1 MIRKTLNQLLFCAG
15 IACAGMMMTSCQ
27 GLIDA
32 IFGEVE
38 WGNDTPSPKPKQPDD
53 PDEPEKPKAVTAV
66 TLDQTTLSLVK
77 GTTGQ
82 LVATVSPEDAADKT
96 VTWKSAD
103 ETIATV
109 DANGKVTAVAE
120 GQTTITVTTTDGAKT
135 ADCKLTVK
143 TSKVNVTSI
152 KLSQTTLDK
161 YIIDDPVTLVATVGP
176 DDATDKTVVWES
188 NNPTFASVSAT
199 GEVSFN
205 YQGTAKITATAT
217 NGTPDDPSDDVSA
230 TCEVTVSIKYI
241 TMTTTVDSKDFTDR
255 EMWKADTKFTI
266 AYFIDDVIR
275 KPAEATVQSISGT
288 VATLSAQVDSR
299 IVNNSTAS
307 IIYPYDAA
315 DTAPGDILPGALR
328 DQDGVNTPFLWT
340 AKVSKGESSVSLTNI
355 EKGDYAV
362 VKLKPQ
368 VARVDLIVQIKEM
381 KIYSVDDS
389 SVPLTTVTYTQPTET
404 LNLIYVTLPLVKLGK
419 VTAQDVNGVDYEI
432 SDINTTLNN
441 NNKGYNGLIQFD
453 MIKQP

>member
-1 MIRKTLNQLLFCAG
+1 MKQLFKLLVG
-15 IACAGMMMTSCQ
+15 GMLLMAWPLMMTSCE
-27 GLIDA
+27 GTLDD
-32 IFGEVE
+32 IFGE
-38 WGNDTPSPKPKQPDD
+38 WSRPTQKTPDSTDSQKENPI
-53 PDEPEKPKAVTAV
+53 AVTGV
-66 TLDQTTLSLVK
+66 TLDQTTLSLVA
-77 GTTGQ
+77 GTAGQ
-82 LVATVSPEDAADKT
+82 LTATVSPDDAADKT
-96 VTWKSAD
+96 VTWASAD
-103 ETIATV
+103 ETIASV
-109 DANGKVTAVAE
+109 DANGKVTAVAD
-120 GQTTITVTTTDGAKT
+120 GQTTITVTTSDGAKT
-135 ADCKLTVK
+135 ADCKVIVTK
-143 TSKVNVTSI
+143 AKVNVTSI
-152 KLSQTTLDK
+152 KLSQTKLDN

-176 DDATDKTVVWES
+176 DDATDKTVVWKS
-188 NNPTFASVSAT
+188 DNPTFASVSAT

-255 EMWKADTKFTI
+255 EMWKADTKFAI

-340 AKVSKGESSVSLTNI
+340 AKVSKGASSVSLTDMAVGNYACVLFKPEVDGEDVI
-355 EKGDYAV
+355 LKLTSLEIYKG
-362 VKLKPQ
+362 
-368 VARVDLIVQIKEM
+368 ET
-381 KIYSVDDS
+381 DDKS
-389 SVPLTTVTYTQPTET
+389 KLTTVTYTPPTDT
-404 LNLIYVTLPLVKLGK
+404 KSLIYVTLPPVKLGRIEG
-419 VTAQDVNGVDYEI
+419 TDVDGKKYEI
-432 SDINTTLNN
+432 ENLGTTLIKGKYSDIHLN
-441 NNKGYNGLIQFD
+441 
-453 MIKQP
+453 MIKK